1 MVNNAKVLINALDY
15 IEDHIA
21 GEIMMQELADYCY
34 VSVSSLQK
42 TFKYVF
48 HVSVKEY
55 ILRRRFSCAAKYMLQ
70 TDDNVLDI
78 ALKFGYSN
86 AESFTRG
93 FRKIWG
99 ITPSEYRK
107 TRHFSGHTPKFSVQ
121 NMYLNSEDDT
131 MSRVKYDLTELYDVI
146 QKRKNNAY
154 VCADLCRLM
163 WINNNLGRDAGDAAL
178 LELMR
183 RVEKACDDED
193 VFLRIGGD
201 EFVVFTNSK
210 DMEHANE
217 IVKKVSL
224 QNEQTIKCGDK
235 EFPVHVHIG
244 AFQGNFEKHVN
255 ASDMF
260 AKIAEGIHEIH
271 KEP

>member
-1 MVNNAKVLINALDY
+1 MANNAEVLIKALDY

-21 GEIMMQELADYCY
+21 GEIM
-34 VSVSSLQK
+34 
-42 TFKYVF
+42 
-48 HVSVKEY
+48 
-55 ILRRRFSCAAKYMLQ
+55 LQ
-70 TDDNVLDI
+70 TEESILDI

-121 NMYLNSEDDT
+121 GMYFNLEDED

-146 QKRKNNAY
+146 QERKNNAY
-154 VCADLCRLM
+154 VCADLCRLL
-163 WINNNLGRDAGDAAL
+163 WINDNLGRDAGDAAL

-183 RVEKACDDED
+183 RVENACDDED

-201 EFVVFTNSK
+201 EFVVFTNSH
-210 DMEHANE
+210 DMGHANE
-217 IVKKVSL
+217 IVQKVSS
-224 QNEQTIKCGDK
+224 QNDQTIKSGDK
-235 EFPVHVHIG
+235 EFPVQVHIG
-244 AFQGNFEKHVN
+244 AFQGDFGNHVN
-255 ASDMF
+255 AKDMF
-260 AKIAEGIHEIH
+260 ATIEEGIHEIH
-271 KEP
+271 RK